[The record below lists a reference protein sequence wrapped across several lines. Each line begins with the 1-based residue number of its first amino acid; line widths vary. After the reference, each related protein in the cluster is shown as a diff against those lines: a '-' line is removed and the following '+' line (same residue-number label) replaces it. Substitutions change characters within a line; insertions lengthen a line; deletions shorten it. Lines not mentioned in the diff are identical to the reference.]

1 MKGFS
6 LLGKG
11 SPEVRRVIRK
21 GVMAQKGDQRSLTK
35 QHTNFLGE
43 KAFEPLS
50 LVKKTREASILSRSF
65 PICQMGIIGPI
76 LSGVIR
82 QDHGDL
88 HLWKADAQLLC
99 IVGVQSNLPE
109 YELDKHG
116 LMKRTGKQ

>member
-1 MKGFS
+1 MEGFR

-11 SPEVRRVIRK
+11 VHEVRRVIRK
-21 GVMAQKGDQRSLTK
+21 GAMSQKEGQGSLTK

-43 KAFEPLS
+43 KALEPLES
-50 LVKKTREASILSRSF
+50 SEKTREASILSLSF
-65 PICQMGIIGPI
+65 PNCQMGIIGPI

-99 IVGVQSNLPE
+99 TVGVQSNLPE
-109 YELDKHG
+109 
-116 LMKRTGKQ
+116 